1 VSWTNITMKVHVG
14 PEIGIRS
21 HIEINRL
28 LQDISISLSHRTP
41 RIWQRH
47 LPLTL
52 RQPLC
57 QRSTRI
63 RRVHGDNV

>member
-41 RIWQRH
+41 GFGNGIF
-47 LPLTL
+47 P
-52 RQPLC
+52 
-57 QRSTRI
+57 
-63 RRVHGDNV
+63 